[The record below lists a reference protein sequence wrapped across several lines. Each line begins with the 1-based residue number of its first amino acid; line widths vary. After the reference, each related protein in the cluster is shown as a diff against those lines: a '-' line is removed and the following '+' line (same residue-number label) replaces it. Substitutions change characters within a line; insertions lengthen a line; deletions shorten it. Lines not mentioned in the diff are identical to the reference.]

1 MRRNR
6 WMKGRARPRH
16 VPGTMNKTEEAYAA
30 HLTEQVA
37 LGNIAAWMFEPIRL
51 RLASNTHYTP
61 DFLVQCNDA
70 TMELHEVKACRASG
84 AFLCE
89 DDARVKIKVAAE
101 LYQMFG
107 FIMAG
112 KLPRKSGGG
121 WRFET
126 IGGEK

>member
-1 MRRNR
+1 
-6 WMKGRARPRH
+6 
-16 VPGTMNKTEEAYAA
+16 
-30 HLTEQVA
+30 
-37 LGNIAAWMFEPIRL
+37 
-51 RLASNTHYTP
+51 
-61 DFLVQCNDA
+61 
-70 TMELHEVKACRASG
+70 MELHEVKACRASG

-126 IGGEK
+126 IGGER